1 MHDAVLRS
9 RFGLVAGLVVMLC
22 AGGVA
27 AAQPTADADRVVQA
41 NVTTRRGSLA
51 EHQLESPFDGSPT
64 VGACFAAA
72 AGVDSAKLALT
83 VRRNGS
89 VSSAKATTVGR
100 RRDRAFERCV
110 AAAARAI
117 TFDPGPRSTTA
128 TLSLTLVRSESAAG
142 FLDSVDRGPEAD
154 AIALDA
160 PAPPRSVDVINAK
173 IQRDYSAGIRHCY
186 KIALERDDMLRGS
199 VTVTVDIAADGAVT
213 KAAVTGMAAVKSCI
227 EGLASRWQFGPLDT
241 GTAVT
246 VSFSLSP

>member
-1 MHDAVLRS
+1 MRHAVLRS
-9 RFGLVAGLVVMLC
+9 GFVVVVGGVVMLC

-27 AAQPTADADRVVQA
+27 AAQPTADADLVVQA

-72 AGVDSAKLALT
+72 DGVDTAKLALT

-128 TLSLTLVRSESAAG
+128 TLSLILVRPESVSG
-142 FLDSVDRGPEAD
+142 FLDSVDRDPGAD
-154 AIALDA
+154 AVPLTA
-160 PAPPRSVDVINAK
+160 PAAPRSVDMINAK
-173 IQRDYSAGIRHCY
+173 IQRDYSPGIRHCY
-186 KIALERDDMLRGS
+186 NAARKRDDTLRGS
-199 VTVTVDIAADGAVT
+199 VSVTIDIAADGAVT
-213 KAAVTGMAAVKSCI
+213 KATVTGMAAVKSCI
-227 EGLASRWQFGPLDT
+227 ERLAARWQFGPLDT

-246 VSFSLSP
+246 VAFGLAP